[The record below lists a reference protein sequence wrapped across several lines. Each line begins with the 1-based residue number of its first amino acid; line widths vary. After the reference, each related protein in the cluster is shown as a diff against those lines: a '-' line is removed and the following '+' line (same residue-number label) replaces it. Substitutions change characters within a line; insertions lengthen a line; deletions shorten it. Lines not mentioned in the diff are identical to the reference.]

1 MLVVNSV
8 NGDNQRKCN
17 GWYCICDSWWVFYLW
32 WRKSMVVEIGHGG
45 EVVDSCGG
53 CGLDSTVDDNWRVYD
68 VIVGSSAN
76 CDDIIY

>member
-1 MLVVNSV
+1 
-8 NGDNQRKCN
+8 
-17 GWYCICDSWWVFYLW
+17 
-32 WRKSMVVEIGHGG
+32 MVAEIGHGG

-53 CGLDSTVDDNWRVYD
+53 CGLDSTGDGNWRVYD